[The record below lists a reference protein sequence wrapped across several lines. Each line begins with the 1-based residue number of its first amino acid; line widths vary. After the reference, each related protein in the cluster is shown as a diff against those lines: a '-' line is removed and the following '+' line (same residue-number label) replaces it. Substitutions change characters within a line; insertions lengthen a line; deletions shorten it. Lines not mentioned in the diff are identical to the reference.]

1 MLIVG
6 RSESLQRTQREQ
18 GGGETDALSGLAE
31 AGRLQLAQVQL
42 EHFSTELIL
51 PRFQHSKI
59 PFTILC
65 TVDILSNLSVCYLSL
80 SICVHT
86 RYIFFFYLQNNL
98 LCLCSLCVCVFLIK
112 KKERVD

>member
-86 RYIFFFYLQNNL
+86 RYIFFSICRTTY
-98 LCLCSLCVCVFLIK
+98 CVYVHFACVYSSSK
-112 KKERVD
+112 KKKG